1 MGEKFPGWWRLES
14 ITHSSF
20 IKPQSNTLTSK
31 QVEVGLKIEGVQDI
45 MGKYSSVVLLSL
57 PIDKLFVS
65 FHYALFVTITAL
77 RRSKKWQRNI
87 LLWPYDFSICLSII
101 FFLIFDRITPPY

>member
-14 ITHSSF
+14 FTHSSF
-20 IKPQSNTLTSK
+20 IKANRIYKPQSNTLNSK

-45 MGKYSSVVLLSL
+45 MGELSCL
-57 PIDKLFVS
+57 VILSRAIYELREPI
-65 FHYALFVTITAL
+65 HYALLVTITAL

-87 LLWPYDFSICLSII
+87 LQWPYVIFLFVYPLFSFNI
-101 FFLIFDRITPPY
+101 

>member
-45 MGKYSSVVLLSL
+45 MGELSCVVILSRAIYELLES
-57 PIDKLFVS
+57 I
-65 FHYALFVTITAL
+65 HYALLVTITAL

-101 FFLIFDRITPPY
+101 FF